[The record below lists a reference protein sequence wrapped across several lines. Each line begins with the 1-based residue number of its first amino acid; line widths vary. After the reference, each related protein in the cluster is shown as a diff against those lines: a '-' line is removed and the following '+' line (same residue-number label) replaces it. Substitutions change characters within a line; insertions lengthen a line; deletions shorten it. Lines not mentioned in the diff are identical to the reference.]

1 MSSNDPADNQD
12 ALATLNLLRNHVDV
26 SGLTTEDLETL
37 TAWWTGVEES
47 NEQLEPKVV
56 SFAGSTVAT
65 MLYDP
70 SKEGL
75 EPRLIPVALAIRA
88 FDTAISQGLPGAE
101 HLTEEFLRK
110 CGFDEVSA
118 RQMLLRM
125 VARAP
130 LPDRGTLN

>member
-1 MSSNDPADNQD
+1 MSSSNQADEQD

-26 SGLTTEDLETL
+26 TGLSAEDREALTE
-37 TAWWTGVEES
+37 WWTAVEES
-47 NEQLEPKVV
+47 NEKLEPEVV

-75 EPRLIPVALAIRA
+75 EPRLIPIALAIRA
-88 FDTAISQGLPGAE
+88 FDSAIGQGLPGAE
-101 HLTEEFLRK
+101 HLAEEFLRE

-118 RQMLLRM
+118 RQMLLQM
-125 VARAP
+125 VSRAP
-130 LPDRGTLN
+130 LPDLDTLN